1 MQMDGHT
8 ESATEIRVWDL
19 PLRLFHWSLVLVIA
33 VALLSAEE
41 DSVLNKWHVMAGWIA
56 AILLAFR
63 LAWGFIGGE
72 HGRFARFVRPAAVA
86 RHVRDLLRGRPEPTV
101 GHNAL
106 GALSALAL
114 LTLIA
119 LTVWTGAALHED
131 LHEVLGWTLLA
142 LVVVH
147 VVAVIAMSRMTRE
160 NLVRAMITGKKPATL
175 HPGAGDA
182 APPSLLALV
191 AAALVLAGA
200 ACAILS
206 FDPLA
211 FTPRSAE
218 AFEHRMQAA
227 SDGHGRDDGSGRREA
242 DE

>member
-1 MQMDGHT
+1 MAGYSQ
-8 ESATEIRVWDL
+8 SATEIRVWDL
-19 PLRLFHWSLVLVIA
+19 PLRLFHWLLVLAIA

-41 DSVLNKWHVMAGWIA
+41 NSVLNQWHVMAGWIA

-63 LAWGFIGGE
+63 LAWGFMGGE
-72 HGRFARFVRPAAVA
+72 HSRFARFVRPAAIA
-86 RHVRDLLRGRPEPTV
+86 RHGRDLLKGRPEPTV
-101 GHNAL
+101 GHNPL
-106 GALSALAL
+106 GSLSVLAL

-119 LTVWTGAALHED
+119 ITVWTGVALEED

-147 VVAVIAMSRMTRE
+147 VVAVIVMSRMTRE

-175 HPGAGDA
+175 HPGVGNAR
-182 APPSLLALV
+182 PPSLLALV

-200 ACAILS
+200 TYAILS

-211 FTPRSAE
+211 LTPRRAE
-218 AFEHRMQAA
+218 AFEHRMEAA
-227 SDGHGRDDGSGRREA
+227 PDGHGREDGSDRRDA
-242 DE
+242 DD